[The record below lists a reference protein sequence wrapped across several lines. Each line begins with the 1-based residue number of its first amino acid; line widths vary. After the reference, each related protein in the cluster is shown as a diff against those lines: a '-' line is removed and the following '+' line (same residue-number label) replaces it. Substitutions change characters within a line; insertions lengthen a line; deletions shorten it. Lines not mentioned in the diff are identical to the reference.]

1 MPIQY
6 NSDGIKTQNLN
17 EILDERE
24 QALKPI
30 LGENFTI
37 SQNDPI
43 GNMELADATSELS
56 IQELIAYIF
65 PNQLDA
71 NTATGIFLDV
81 ICEKNRIYRKQPQ
94 YTTLNLKIKGS
105 QNAEFISG
113 SITVSDNMSGI
124 YYNLNENCIIGET
137 GEVVA
142 KFICEEY
149 GENYPLETSK
159 FEILTPSL
167 GLTSVELDYENANIV
182 LGRFTE
188 TDEELRRR
196 RQMSVQ
202 QVSTTLAESI
212 KASLYSLDG
221 VNSVIYFEN
230 DTMETKNGL
239 PPKSFEYV
247 VDGGDE
253 NEITDVIFKKKTI
266 GSQAYGTTII
276 NKKDSEDNIYK
287 IGYTKADILNI
298 AIDVN
303 IETSTTLTQSWI
315 DDVKSAIKNKFDTIQ
330 TIGKPIKEFNYIS
343 VLSSFSDITDISYV
357 KFYEADSSVSEKDKV
372 TLMQIEARQMPKL
385 ELKNIFITKK

>member
-6 NSDGIKTQNLN
+6 SSDGIKTQNLN

-113 SITVSDNMSGI
+113 SITVSDNMSGV

-167 GLTSVELDYENANIV
+167 GLTSVELDYDNANIV

>member
-6 NSDGIKTQNLN
+6 NSDGIKTQNFN

-105 QNAEFISG
+105 QNTEFISG

-137 GEVVA
+137 GEVIA

-167 GLTSVELDYENANIV
+167 GLTSVELDIENANIV
-182 LGRFTE
+182 LGRFME

-221 VNSVIYFEN
+221 VKHVEHFEN
-230 DTMETKNGL
+230 DTMNNKNGL

-253 NEITDVIFKKKTI
+253 NEITDVIFTKKTL
-266 GSQAYGTTII
+266 GSHAYGETVIQKT
-276 NKKDSEDNIYK
+276 DSEGNVYN
-287 IGYTKADILNI
+287 IGYTKADV
-298 AIDVN
+298 VN
-303 IETSTTLTQSWI
+303 IGITIKLEVHSSQTQAWI
-315 DDVKSAIKNKFDTIQ
+315 NNIQTAIKEQFDKIQ
-330 TIGKPIKEFNYIS
+330 TIGDAIKDYNYMKILANYS
-343 VLSSFSDITDISYV
+343 EISDIEFI
-357 KFYEADSSVSEKDKV
+357 KFYDINDPLEMSEK
-372 TLMQIEARQMPKL
+372 MSIGARQIPKL
-385 ELKNIFITKK
+385 ETKNINIEVSRK